1 MSTRPLSAPQD
12 VEIMALRLA
21 GVFVEDWPQRL
32 LGRDLL
38 AFCLSKTFIFVPPS
52 QSAYVG
58 VPDCLIWTDSRPAF
72 VPQTAS
78 QYASS
83 VNFEGRIVRA
93 QH

>member
-1 MSTRPLSAPQD
+1 MTL
-12 VEIMALRLA
+12 MLMLA
-21 GVFVEDWPQRL
+21 GVFVESWPQRL
-32 LGRDLL
+32 LGRDFM
-38 AFCLSKTFIFVPPS
+38 AFFFE

-58 VPDCLIWTDSRPAF
+58 VAECLIWTDSRPTF

>member
-1 MSTRPLSAPQD
+1 MTL
-12 VEIMALRLA
+12 MLA
-21 GVFVEDWPQRL
+21 GVFVESWPQRL
-32 LGRDLL
+32 LGRDLM
-38 AFCLSKTFIFVPPS
+38 AFFFEQDLYLVPPS

-58 VPDCLIWTDSRPAF
+58 VAECLIRTDSRPTF